1 MSQSQSNLEQVLEK
15 QIQTL
20 ALTLQPST
28 IAQYRSTV
36 RRFLAYFRAAF
47 PQLRRPSQLR
57 RDPHLLGY
65 FRSLCEAQPPLS
77 NKTRIGQLI
86 RLRRL
91 LDDLAANG
99 HRVQPDLIRREDF
112 PPEPFYLPR
121 PLSPEDD
128 RLVREE
134 LLRGDDL
141 YANALLLI
149 RATGIRL
156 SECTR
161 LPLDCLRQVGAE
173 QWALHVPLGKLHTER
188 LVPTDSEVRRILERI
203 LQLRTFAPAARFAN
217 SQGLLLPRHGCPPH
231 ALSQPLQSA
240 LARAAR
246 RAGCHSHVTPHR
258 LRHTYATEML
268 RLGISLPAL
277 MKLLG
282 HKDIRMTLRYVLVT
296 QQDLQREYHQVRQN
310 AAQLH
315 RVPTLA
321 LPKNIPTAGLPGVCQ
336 ALEAARLLL
345 EMYRRQLSNEKTRRQ
360 LHRLDNRILSAHS
373 ELQIIN
379 TQEK

>member
-1 MSQSQSNLEQVLEK
+1 
-15 QIQTL
+15 
-20 ALTLQPST
+20 
-28 IAQYRSTV
+28 
-36 RRFLAYFRAAF
+36 FLAYFQAAF

-188 LVPTDSEVRRILERI
+188 LVPTDSEVRRIL
-203 LQLRTFAPAARFAN
+203 
-217 SQGLLLPRHGCPPH
+217 
-231 ALSQPLQSA
+231 
-240 LARAAR
+240 
-246 RAGCHSHVTPHR
+246 
-258 LRHTYATEML
+258 
-268 RLGISLPAL
+268 
-277 MKLLG
+277 
-282 HKDIRMTLRYVLVT
+282 
-296 QQDLQREYHQVRQN
+296 
-310 AAQLH
+310 
-315 RVPTLA
+315 
-321 LPKNIPTAGLPGVCQ
+321 
-336 ALEAARLLL
+336 
-345 EMYRRQLSNEKTRRQ
+345 
-360 LHRLDNRILSAHS
+360 
-373 ELQIIN
+373 
-379 TQEK
+379 